1 MAKRQTTFQFNFL
14 NLEKKR
20 KGYSKTDIC
29 DAVVNKCCPRF
40 NIANLAGSK
49 KEDLISKFSDHY
61 LRNLT
66 QQPYSQELIDGR
78 QVLSKSALE
87 FVVMLKSL
95 SQQILF
101 VARDYNCKI

>member
-1 MAKRQTTFQFNFL
+1 M
-14 NLEKKR
+14 
-20 KGYSKTDIC
+20 
-29 DAVVNKCCPRF
+29 
-40 NIANLAGSK
+40 
-49 KEDLISKFSDHY
+49 SKFSDRY
-61 LRNLT
+61 LRNPT

-78 QVLSKSALE
+78 QVISKSASK

>member
-1 MAKRQTTFQFNFL
+1 M
-14 NLEKKR
+14 
-20 KGYSKTDIC
+20 
-29 DAVVNKCCPRF
+29 
-40 NIANLAGSK
+40 
-49 KEDLISKFSDHY
+49 SKFSDRY
-61 LRNLT
+61 LRNPT

-78 QVLSKSALE
+78 QVISKSAPK